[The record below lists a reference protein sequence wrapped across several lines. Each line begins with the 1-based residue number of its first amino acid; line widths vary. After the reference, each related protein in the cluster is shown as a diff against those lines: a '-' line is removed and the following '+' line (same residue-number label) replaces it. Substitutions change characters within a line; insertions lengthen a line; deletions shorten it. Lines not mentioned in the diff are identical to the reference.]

1 MGRATKNGEMATRLP
16 MTALPPDI
24 NRRLRF
30 YHAEKKSY
38 MSLAAL
44 TVEALIHYLDVQ
56 GAREPSPEERYPVCR
71 K

>member
-16 MTALPPDI
+16 VTALPPDI

-44 TVEALIHYLDVQ
+44 TVEALIQYLDAQ
-56 GAREPSPEERYPVCR
+56 GARKPEPDERCPVCPR
-71 K
+71 

>member
-1 MGRATKNGEMATRLP
+1 